1 MNYFQN
7 FRLKWLVPVN
17 TLLLTRNSILLAWA
31 IVFAYFTHVAVALPF
46 LFPPLKFLKFELMSF
61 WLLVL
66 IHVVGLF
73 WALVDSVILALVRG
87 LLGGDWVGPLT
98 LLCAYFF
105 LLMFYFTVWHLCA
118 CQQSRHQSSA
128 TQHKSQVA
136 SNNSNQAVIGIGMAV
151 VVLLA
156 CTLTGMNY
164 LVFLPLYKI
173 AYHYPTAPLYNW
185 PIATMIFLFNIIQY
199 ALNYWVFMQ
208 VQHRLRSRLIG
219 EGYIST

>member
-17 TLLLTRNSILLAWA
+17 TLLITRNSILLAWA
-31 IVFAYFTHVAVALPF
+31 IIFAYFIHVGVALPF
-46 LFPPLKFLKFELMSF
+46 LFPPLLFLHFELMSF

-73 WALVDSVILALVRG
+73 WALVDSVLLALVRG
-87 LLGGDWVGPLT
+87 LLGRYWVNAFT
-98 LLCAYFF
+98 LLCAYCF
-105 LLMFYFTVWHLCA
+105 LLFIYFFVWQLCA
-118 CQQSRHQSSA
+118 WQRHHHQPYVKQDA
-128 TQHKSQVA
+128 IQINHA
-136 SNNSNQAVIGIGMAV
+136 SNWAGAGLGVAV
-151 VVLLA
+151 VFLIALA
-156 CTLTGMNY
+156 LTGMNY

-173 AYHYPTAPLYNW
+173 SVGFPIDYLYHW

-208 VQHRLRSRLIG
+208 VKRCLRTRLIG
-219 EGYIST
+219 GYMTT

>member
-7 FRLKWLVPVN
+7 FRLKWLVPLN

-31 IVFAYFTHVAVALPF
+31 IVFAYFTHAALALNF
-46 LFPPLKFLKFELMSF
+46 LFPPLRFLKFELMSF

-66 IHVVGLF
+66 IHVVGLC
-73 WALVDSVILALVRG
+73 WALADSVILALVRG
-87 LLGGDWVGPLT
+87 LLGGDWVGPFT
-98 LLCAYFF
+98 LLCAYCF
-105 LLMFYFTVWHLCA
+105 LLIIYFVVWQLCA
-118 CQQSRHQSSA
+118 WQSRHYQSF
-128 TQHKSQVA
+128 TVQHDASQVA
-136 SNNSNQAVIGIGMAV
+136 SNNSNQAVIGLGLVV

-173 AYHYPTAPLYNW
+173 TYHYPITPFYNW

-199 ALNYWVFMQ
+199 TLNYWVFMQ
-208 VQHRLRSRLIG
+208 VQRRLRARLIG
-219 EGYIST
+219 VY